1 MHEMML
7 GTILPDLRLRSGE
20 TSVIKSRVL
29 KTWGMSESGLAET
42 LQPHLDELDRTGAA
56 TIAFQASGIEGLK
69 VRVTVKAADDAAAEA
84 VLAREEAQVR
94 KALGDIVF
102 ATDDDTM
109 ESVIIAELAR
119 RGQTLAIAESLT
131 GGLMANRMTGVDP
144 AMATFKGSL
153 VRPAADAGDDRSR
166 ALLAARSARD
176 HVGAD
181 IGIAAVLPATVDEH
195 APGTVFLGID
205 LAGTEHAT
213 TVALPGDRNR
223 LKSYAVISLLEF
235 LRKTLG

>member
-1 MHEMML
+1 
-7 GTILPDLRLRSGE
+7 
-20 TSVIKSRVL
+20 
-29 KTWGMSESGLAET
+29 MSESGLAET

-69 VRVTVKAADDAAAEA
+69 VRITVKAADNAAAEA

-94 KALGDIVF
+94 KALGGIVF

-109 ESVIIAELAR
+109 ESVILAELAR

-131 GGLMANRMTGVDP
+131 GGLMAHRMTGVEP
-144 AMATFKGSL
+144 AMTTFKGAIVGPVAS
-153 VRPAADAGDDRSR
+153 AGDDRSR
-166 ALLAARSARD
+166 ALQSAGSARG
-176 HVGAD
+176 HLGAD
-181 IGIAAVLPATVDEH
+181 IGIAAVLPATTDEH

-223 LKSYAVISLLEF
+223 LGSYAVISLLEF